1 MGGDAAGSV
10 RVIGWSKAEVAVTG
24 NVGRRASLRLTGVML
39 ASVPVLIAVALL
51 QNGLR
56 LSDQPAEL
64 AGILTGVLLIGA
76 IGANRLVAERS
87 RA

>member
-1 MGGDAAGSV
+1 
-10 RVIGWSKAEVAVTG
+10 
-24 NVGRRASLRLTGVML
+24 
-39 ASVPVLIAVALL
+39 LIAVALL

>member
-1 MGGDAAGSV
+1 
-10 RVIGWSKAEVAVTG
+10 
-24 NVGRRASLRLTGVML
+24 
-39 ASVPVLIAVALL
+39 VALL